1 MELLPP
7 VGWGDVATRRDVS
20 DVRQDMDHHVTALR
34 QDLTTL
40 RQDMDHLGTDLRH
53 EIALT
58 ETRLRAEMAQHQEQT
73 HKDFGGVYK
82 AMSRM
87 MWTVTVS
94 MIGTVV
100 ASAGFAFTAGVAP

>member
-1 MELLPP
+1 MPFTEHRRNQLHNRAHEVLG
-7 VGWGDVATRRDVS
+7 VEEGDA
-20 DVRQDMDHHVTALR
+20 
-34 QDLTTL
+34 
-40 RQDMDHLGTDLRH
+40 LGTDLRH

-73 HKDFGGVYK
+73 HKDFGQVYK

-87 MWTVTVS
+87 MWTMTIS

-100 ASAGFAFTAGVAP
+100 ASAGFAFTAGWPSRSNPRH